1 MELISVPVLFI
12 ALFILIIH
20 SIETLAYAVRL
31 SGARVKLIASGLSL
45 FNMMVIVSRMSNMM
59 QQPFTGGLTDAAPA
73 GRKLEVVEEQFRVLI
88 GASTLGTLLGIVLL
102 PTFVALF
109 SRGII
114 HLSEQGGSV
123 PRLIKLGFKNDLYKR
138 GMNHFAKPGRRYL
151 TGINFRRIP
160 KRLFFINM
168 VITAVYTIGV
178 LSALYAALLVPDR
191 PGSATMASG
200 LINGVATI
208 LLTLFIDPKISVL
221 ADDVANGKGN
231 YHELKG
237 LSIMMVISRLFGTL
251 LAQLIFI
258 PGAYYIAWMT
268 QFFVM
273 K

>member
-1 MELISVPVLFI
+1 MFWIKKGAVVVEFVSLPVISI

-59 QQPFTGGLTDAAPA
+59 QQPFTGGLIDAAPE
-73 GRKLEVVEEQFRVLI
+73 GRELEVIEGQFRVLI
-88 GASTLGTLLGIVLL
+88 GASTLGTTLGIVLL

-114 HLSEQGGSV
+114 HLSQQGGSV

-138 GMNHFAKPGRRYL
+138 GINHIAKPGRRYL
-151 TGINFRRIP
+151 TGINFRAIP

-168 VITAVYTIGV
+168 MITAVYTIGV
-178 LSALYAALLVPDR
+178 LSALYAAIIVPDR
-191 PGSATMASG
+191 GHSATMASG
-200 LINGVATI
+200 
-208 LLTLFIDPKISVL
+208 LFIDPKISVL

-231 YHELKG
+231 YTELKG
-237 LSIMMVISRLFGTL
+237 LSIMMIISRLFGTVI
-251 LAQLIFI
+251 AQLIFI
-258 PGAYYIAWMT
+258 PGSYYIAWMS
-268 QFFVM
+268 QFFVS
-273 K
+273 

>member
-1 MELISVPVLFI
+1 MDYLSLPVLSI

-45 FNMMVIVSRMSNMM
+45 FNMMVIVSRMANMM
-59 QQPFTGGLTDAAPA
+59 QQPFTGGLTDNAPK
-73 GRKLEVVEEQFRVLI
+73 GHKLEVVEEQFRVLI
-88 GASTLGTLLGIVLL
+88 GASTLGTILGIVLL

-114 HLSEQGGSV
+114 YLSEQGGSV
-123 PRLIKLGFKNDLYKR
+123 PRLIKFGFQHHLYKR
-138 GMNHFAKPGRRYL
+138 GIHHISRPGRRYL
-151 TGINFRRIP
+151 QGISFRSIP

-178 LSALYAALLVPDR
+178 LAALYAALLVPDR
-191 PGSATMASG
+191 QASATMASG
-200 LINGVATI
+200 LINGIATI

-231 YHELKG
+231 YQELKG
-237 LSIMMVISRLFGTL
+237 LSIMMVISRLCGTV
-251 LAQLIFI
+251 LAQVIFI
-258 PGAYYIAWMT
+258 PGAYYIAWMSR
-268 QFFVM
+268 FFT
-273 K
+273 